1 MPQTKAPLC
10 VGSNENKNKKNP
22 LDNRAEKCDGPSLYL
37 WVEVQDRAAAAASLE
52 PEPQQQPQVMIDA
65 RTIATMRQ
73 MKLIQ

>member
-1 MPQTKAPLC
+1 MRTKI
-10 VGSNENKNKKNP
+10 
-22 LDNRAEKCDGPSLYL
+22 RRIHWTEKCDGPSLYL